1 MIDKTHMDG
10 FQKRFLKGVGA
21 IALTAGLLTGVGYS
35 GAQAAGN
42 KIGVTK
48 TQMKSISEG
57 WSIKDTVMGKPVYN
71 DNNEKIGTVD
81 DIVVTPKWTPYA
93 IIGVGGFLGMGK
105 HDVAIPMSELK
116 LNSKKDGY
124 LLHGATKEALKTMPE
139 YAKS

>member
-1 MIDKTHMDG
+1 MIDKSHIEG
-10 FQKRFLKGVGA
+10 FQKRLFTGVGA
-21 IALTAGLLTGVGYS
+21 IALAAGLLIGDGYN

-42 KIGVTK
+42 KIGVSK

-81 DIVVTPKWTPYA
+81 DIVVTPSKWTPYA

-105 HDVAIPMSELK
+105 HDVAIPMSDLK
-116 LNSKKDGY
+116 LNTDKNGY
-124 LLHGATKEALKTMPE
+124 LL
-139 YAKS
+139 